1 MIRRPPRSTRTDTL
15 FPYTTLFRSPV
26 AARRQRE
33 VPPTAPA
40 RVRPDRARPRK
51 PTESATTAR
60 QRAAGGQIREAFQ
73 DIALEPDNMILTRRD
88 RPVKGAGEER
98 GAARAGGPCQ
108 THDEIRRSAERRA
121 GKGCV
126 STCRSRG

>member
-40 RVRPDRARPRK
+40 RVRTDRARPRK

-60 QRAAGGQIREAFQ
+60 QRTAGGQISEAFQ
-73 DIALEPDNMILTRRD
+73 DIDLEPDNMILTRRD
-88 RPVKGAGEER
+88 STVKGAGEEPE
-98 GAARAGGPCQ
+98 AAGEGGKC
-108 THDEIRRSAERRA
+108 TTADEIRRPSPGSRKRA
-121 GKGCV
+121 Q
-126 STCRSRG
+126 RGNRMK

>member
-1 MIRRPPRSTRTDTL
+1 MLRRPPRSPRPDTL
-15 FPYTTLFRSPV
+15 FPYTTLFQS
-26 AARRQRE
+26 
-33 VPPTAPA
+33 

-51 PTESATTAR
+51 PTESATTAM

-98 GAARAGGPCQ
+98 GAARAGGP
-108 THDEIRRSAERRA
+108 DR
-121 GKGCV
+121 K
-126 STCRSRG
+126 STRLNSSH

>member
-1 MIRRPPRSTRTDTL
+1 MPICDRCRRSRWSAP
-15 FPYTTLFRSPV
+15 PV

-98 GAARAGGPCQ
+98 GAARAGGPCK
-108 THDEIRRSAERRA
+108 TNDEIQIGRA
-121 GKGCV
+121 HD
-126 STCRSRG
+126 